1 MGRIIKYIFVISLF
15 LFFTPQLSVQAD
27 QFEIKDDLIQFF
39 DKPTLD
45 GRMVFS
51 VKLKDKGNH
60 DLWIMDADGSNIRH
74 LTDTDY
80 NEVDPTI
87 SPDGRYVAF
96 AHDREGDWRIGIM
109 TIDNP
114 DPNDP
119 WPITFYDDQRHPD
132 WGDNGLIVFQSNQ
145 EGKWSIWSKDPFMK
159 GDLYGQD
166 LKEESNLMVQDGV
179 EVENDIKRP
188 SYSKDGKYLA
198 FATNRDGPYG
208 ADNRINRIWI
218 KDRQTGKSNEIS
230 RGMVKQGDDPEF
242 YKGRS
247 WYPNANGLPVI
258 AFVQIKDGRPTIRWT
273 NLDGSGGGRLTDKMP
288 GNVAAKGPK
297 FGPERSQEVLAF
309 LMETSPD
316 YWQIATMDIHRGQDM
331 PPFNVT
337 PPSMDASISSFDW
350 GPFPEKNTRT
360 GSKGTKMNPGGTK
373 NNLSDFD
380 EERRI
385 KQNEFNNEMS
395 DLDEERRIKQNEL
408 ENEMRRLEEEQR
420 REREKMEMEFRN
432 RQDLSREEENR
443 LRQEMDMEMERERLE
458 MERERMEMDMEMERE
473 RMEQQREMMR
483 NMDGDGGRDDFFEP
497 DERCFIENEEESR
510 GLFGNIEIG
519 SEIDCNETQGMQD
532 RLRDPTTLAMLG
544 LVVTV
549 GATMLQMLRGN

>member
-1 MGRIIKYIFVISLF
+1 MGKLLKYIFIIFLL
-15 LFFTPQLSVQAD
+15 LFFTPILSVQAD
-27 QFEIKDDLIQFF
+27 QFEIKDDLIKFF

-51 VKLKDKGNH
+51 VKLKDKNNH
-60 DLWIMDADGSNIRH
+60 DLWVMDANGGNIRH

-80 NEVDPTI
+80 NEIDPTI
-87 SPDGRYVAF
+87 SPDGQYVAF
-96 AHDREGDWRIGIM
+96 AHDANGGWRIAVM
-109 TIDNP
+109 EIDGDRNAK
-114 DPNDP
+114 P
-119 WPITFYDDQRHPD
+119 WPITFYDDQRYPD
-132 WGDNGLIVFQSNQ
+132 WGDNGLIAFQSNQ

-159 GDLYGQD
+159 GNLEGAD
-166 LKEESNLMVQDGV
+166 KREVSNVWGGKNI
-179 EVENDIKRP
+179 ENDVKQP
-188 SYSKDGKYLA
+188 AWSTDGRFLA
-198 FATNRDGPYG
+198 FATNRD
-208 ADNRINRIWI
+208 NNNSNNKINKIWYKNTLDGSSSSI
-218 KDRQTGKSNEIS
+218 PNN
-230 RGMVKQGDDPEF
+230 MVKQGDSPEF
-242 YKGRS
+242 YKGRN

-258 AFVQIKDGRPTIRWT
+258 TFVQIKDGRPTIRWT
-273 NLDGSGGGRLTDKMP
+273 NIDGSGGGRITDKMP
-288 GNVAAKGPK
+288 GNVSAKNPK
-297 FGPERSQEVLAF
+297 LGPERSQEVLAF
-309 LMETSPD
+309 LTETSPN

-331 PPFNVT
+331 PPFIVT

-350 GPFPEKNTRT
+350 GPFPGRNTRS
-360 GSKGTKMNPGGTK
+360 GSQGTQVNPGGTK
-373 NNLSDFD
+373 NEMSDFD

-395 DLDEERRIKQNEL
+395 DFDEERRIKQNEV

-443 LRQEMDMEMERERLE
+443 LRQEMDMEMERERME
-458 MERERMEMDMEMERE
+458 MERERMEMEMEMDME
-473 RMEQQREMMR
+473 RMEQQREMMKS
-483 NMDGDGGRDDFFEP
+483 MDGSGGRDDFSQL

-532 RLRDPTTLAMLG
+532 RLKDPTTLAMLG

-549 GATMLQMLRGN
+549 GATMLQMFRGN

>member
-1 MGRIIKYIFVISLF
+1 MGKLLKYIFVIFLF

-87 SPDGRYVAF
+87 SPDGQYVAF

-109 TIDNP
+109 NIDNP

-145 EGKWSIWSKDPFMK
+145 EGKWSIWSKNPFMK

-188 SYSKDGKYLA
+188 SYSKDGRYLA
-198 FATNRDGPYG
+198 FATNRDGQNP
-208 ADNRINRIWI
+208 DNRINRIWVL
-218 KDRQTGKSNEIS
+218 DRQTRTSKSIPRN
-230 RGMVKQGDDPEF
+230 MVKQGDDPEF
-242 YKGRS
+242 YKGRN
-247 WYPNANGLPVI
+247 WYPDANGLPVI
-258 AFVQIKDGRPTIRWT
+258 AFVQIKDGKPTIRWS
-273 NLDGSGGGRLTDKMP
+273 NIDGSGGGRLTDRMP
-288 GNVAAKGPK
+288 GNIAAKNPK

-309 LMETSPD
+309 LTEKSPNAG
-316 YWQIATMDIHRGQDM
+316 WKIAVMDIHRGQNM
-331 PPFNVT
+331 PPVIVT
-337 PPSMDASISSFDW
+337 PPSMGASIDSFDW
-350 GPFPEKNTRT
+350 GPFPGKNTRS
-360 GSKGTKMNPGGTK
+360 GSQGTKMNPGGTR
-373 NNLSDFD
+373 NNM
-380 EERRI
+380 
-385 KQNEFNNEMS
+385 N

-408 ENEMRRLEEEQR
+408 ENEMRRLEEDQR
-420 REREKMEMEFRN
+420 LKRQEMEMELR
-432 RQDLSREEENR
+432 RKEDLSREEENR
-443 LRQEMDMEMERERLE
+443 LRREMEMEMERERME
-458 MERERMEMDMEMERE
+458 MEREMMEMDMEMERE